1 MQGLKHLKDNEGNFS
16 IRKWVTEDVRGPR
29 GKETEQPWLFLNAQ
43 PDQRQTLK
51 SLMTAWM
58 DTSINALMTL
68 PPDSNRRLWF
78 ILDELPALH
87 KLPSLEMALAES
99 RKYGGCI
106 MAGFQSM
113 PPLTT
118 VYGTSSAQTLLDLFN
133 TQIFFRNTDPN
144 TTEWISKVL
153 GEEEIQEVRESLSYG
168 AETVRDGVSISQH
181 DRKKSVVLPTEIAN
195 LPDLQCYVKLPGG
208 YPVTRVKMRYKG

>member
-1 MQGLKHLKDNEGNFS
+1 
-16 IRKWVTEDVRGPR
+16 
-29 GKETEQPWLFLNAQ
+29 
-43 PDQRQTLK
+43 
-51 SLMTAWM
+51 M

-78 ILDELPALH
+78 IMDELPALH

-106 MAGFQSM
+106 MAGFQSI
-113 PPLTT
+113 PQLTT
-118 VYGTSSAQTLLDLFN
+118 VYGTSTAQTLLDLFN

-153 GEEEIQEVRESLSYG
+153 GEEEIQEIRENLSYG
-168 AETVRDGVSISQH
+168 AETVRDGVSIGQH
-181 DRKKSVVLPTEIAN
+181 DRKQSVN
-195 LPDLQCYVKLPGG
+195 LASIPLICYLLCI
-208 YPVTRVKMRYKG
+208 R